1 MSETIPAIVRNHLKD
16 DDEMIFEI
24 TDQEQSEQDDEGE
37 IVTNESRTISPV
49 PSHRQQKIKIP
60 KETQNLI

>member
-1 MSETIPAIVRNHLKD
+1 
-16 DDEMIFEI
+16 MIFEI

-37 IVTNESRTISPV
+37 IVTNKSRTISPV